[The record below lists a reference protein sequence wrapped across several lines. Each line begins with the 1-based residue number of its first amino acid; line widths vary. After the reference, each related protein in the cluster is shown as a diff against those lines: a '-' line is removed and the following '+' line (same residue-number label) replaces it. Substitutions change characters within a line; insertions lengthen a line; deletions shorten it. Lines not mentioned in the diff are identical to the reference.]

1 MTKQKNF
8 LFLLSCLREIDL
20 KNKNLN
26 FLIIGDGEEK
36 KKLKQLIKNY
46 DLEEF
51 VKLLDYTNNVF
62 YYMNKSKAFIL
73 TSLWEDPGFV
83 LVEAGLSNCSIISSD
98 CPNGP
103 MEIVGEKG
111 GFIFSSNNKSSFL
124 KTFDNFLKSSPIDK
138 HNKKIIV
145 KKKLKEFSI
154 FRHYCKLK
162 DILN

>member
-8 LFLLSCLREIDL
+8 LFLLNCLREIEL

-36 KKLKQLIKNY
+36 NKLKQLIKNY
-46 DLEEF
+46 NLEKC

-83 LVEAGLSNCSIISSD
+83 LIEAGLSNCSIISSD

-124 KTFDNFLKSSPIDK
+124 KIFDDFLKSSPIDK
-138 HNKKIIV
+138 YNKKVIV
-145 KKKLKEFSI
+145 KKKKRI
-154 FRHYCKLK
+154 F
-162 DILN
+162 NF